1 MSCYS
6 PMEQK
11 TGKLD
16 QPSVSREGVT
26 TSRPIWRS
34 TALCVAA
41 CLSFLTFLHGWDL
54 LPTYQDPNVA
64 FIPKSDNHSERNF
77 SWHDIEASPEL
88 YYHQCYEDYQ
98 CAKLQVPMDWWRNSS
113 RPGKNISIAVIRLP
127 AKVSVTDPRYG
138 GAVLTNPGGP
148 GGSGV
153 AQMLR
158 NGRATQIIV
167 DAEMDPNTTSANSEA
182 RYHDII
188 SFDPRGIA
196 HTTPGIHCF
205 PDSLA
210 RSTWALQNE
219 ALGLLG
225 SSEDSFYRNWYRSRA
240 LAEGCSAATG
250 TTEDGSE
257 AIGEHVN
264 TSPVARDML
273 EIVERHADWV
283 SKQVSAE
290 TSPEVVERLRYVRGE
305 PKIKYWGNSYGT
317 IIGQTFASMFPDR
330 INRIVLD
337 GVCNAHDYF
346 FGSWFSNLSDADLIL
361 ERFFSY
367 CYSAG
372 PEDCSFYSASGAAAI
387 KQNYK
392 DLLSHIFEH
401 PMVVPSSRTRGP
413 DVITWS
419 DVKSMVRLGMY
430 QPLIYSP
437 MVADLLTSISS
448 GNGSLFAD
456 FKAMSNTFTCPG
468 DECTSAG
475 PFSDEC
481 NQDDNGADA
490 TLAILCTDGPG
501 LGDIDEESFQ
511 EYWHALQQQSQ
522 VLGDWWAHTRLGCVG
537 WKTKAKNRFEGP
549 FAGNLSHPI
558 LFIGNTL
565 DPVTPLA
572 NAKEMAQNFPGS
584 IVLQQDSEGHTSWS
598 SPSLCTAKATRHYF
612 QSGLLPPLNTIC
624 KTDNKPFINTST
636 SLALLTLEDKELVE
650 AMKVMEDT
658 VLQNV
663 GLRRKTG
670 GF

>member
-11 TGKLD
+11 TGRLD

-54 LPTYQDPNVA
+54 LPTYQDLNVA
-64 FIPKSDNHSERNF
+64 VILKSDNHSERKF

-88 YYHQCYEDYQ
+88 VYYQCYEDYR

-113 RPGKNISIAVIRLP
+113 QPGKNISIAVIRLP
-127 AKVSVTDPRYG
+127 ARVSVTDPRYG

-167 DAEMDPNTTSANSEA
+167 DAEMNPNTTSVGSEA

-240 LAEGCSAATG
+240 LAEGCSVATG

-273 EIVERHADWV
+273 EIIERHAEWV
-283 SKQVSAE
+283 SKQVSSE
-290 TSPEVVERLRYVRGE
+290 TSPGVAERLRYIKGE

-330 INRIVLD
+330 IDRMVLD

-361 ERFFSY
+361 ERFFLY

-372 PEDCSFYSASGAAAI
+372 PENCSFYSASGAAAI
-387 KQNYK
+387 KQNHK

-612 QSGLLPPLNTIC
+612 QFGLLPPLNTIC

-658 VLQNV
+658 VLQDL
-663 GLRRKTG
+663 GLKRTSG